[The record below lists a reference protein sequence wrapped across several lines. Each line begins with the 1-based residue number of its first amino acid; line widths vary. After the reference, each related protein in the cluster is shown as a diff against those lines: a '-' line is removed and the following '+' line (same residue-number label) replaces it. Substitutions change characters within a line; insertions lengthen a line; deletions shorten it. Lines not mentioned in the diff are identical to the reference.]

1 MSQLR
6 KPIWSLLLILVFMV
20 AACAPAATPTEAP
33 TAPAAPATEAPA
45 APAAS
50 ATEAPK
56 PAENVTLRFASWQW
70 GEPGFGDF
78 YREVGAALHEQQP
91 NITVEEYSLP
101 VDQYFD
107 KMLTEVQ
114 SGSPADLIMLR
125 ASLYPQYV
133 AMQALEPIDDLLATT
148 DIVDRWD
155 PAQTSVLKIDGKTY
169 GLLMMTRNYQI
180 VYNKEA
186 FKEAGVDK
194 FPETPEEF
202 YEATVALTR
211 KDAASGE
218 QKYGLAFPT
227 SVNDYG
233 FYEGIMLWV
242 NCYGGNFAKDGQI
255 TATDP
260 NTIKGLDLM
269 KRMFDAKVTPLGIT
283 FSEQQQRIIDGN
295 LAMLTG
301 GPFVYPFLEKIDAEK
316 VKNIDFGGTPCPNH
330 TTTGGPQNVLVI
342 PAAAKNKAAAWEYIK
357 VAAQP
362 EWQAKFPEL
371 TFSQPGMKG
380 AMKEDFAKQY
390 PWFKIFLDASP
401 YAISIS
407 PPGFA
412 IYQSE
417 WQRIVGE
424 KVEAMFYKNI
434 SPEKTAQDIQTALEE
449 FIAEKNK

>member
-1 MSQLR
+1 MSHLR
-6 KPIWSLLLILVFMV
+6 KSFWSLLFVLVFLV
-20 AACAPAATPTEAP
+20 TACTPAATPT
-33 TAPAAPATEAPA
+33 AAPATAVPPADVPTAAVEQPTVEA
-45 APAAS
+45 
-50 ATEAPK
+50 TK
-56 PAENVTLRFASWQW
+56 PEEKVTLRFASWQW

-78 YREVGAALHEQQP
+78 YREAAEGLHELNP

-125 ASLYPQYV
+125 GSLYPQYV
-133 AMQALEPIDDLLATT
+133 AMGALEPLDDRLAQT
-148 DIVDRWD
+148 DIIQRWD
-155 PAQTSVLKIDGKTY
+155 PAQTTVLKIDGKTY
-169 GLLMMTRNYQI
+169 GLLMMTRNYQM
-180 VYNKEA
+180 VYNKAA
-186 FKEAGVDK
+186 FKEAGIDK

-211 KDAASGE
+211 KDAATGE

-227 SVNDYG
+227 TVNDYG

-242 NCYGGNFAKDGQI
+242 NCYGGNFAKDGKI

-260 NTIKGLDLM
+260 NTIKGLEFM

-295 LAMLTG
+295 LGMLVG
-301 GPFVYPFLEKIDAEK
+301 GPFVYPFLEKLDAEK

-330 TTTGGPQNVLVI
+330 TSTGGPQNVIVI
-342 PAAAKNKAAAWEYIK
+342 PAAAKNKDAAWEYIK
-357 VAAQP
+357 FIAQP

-371 TFSQPGMKG
+371 TFSQPGMEG
-380 AMKEDFAKQY
+380 AMSADFAKQY
-390 PWFKIFLDASP
+390 PWFKIFSDAAP
-401 YAISIS
+401 YTISIS
-407 PPGFA
+407 PPGFE

-424 KVEAMFYKNI
+424 KVEQMFYNNLP
-434 SPEKTAQDIQTALEE
+434 PEQVAQDIQTALEE
-449 FIAEKNK
+449 FVAEKNK

>member
-1 MSQLR
+1 MSHLR
-6 KPIWSLLLILVFMV
+6 KSFWSSLFVLVFLV
-20 AACAPAATPTEAP
+20 TACAPVATPTEAP
-33 TAPAAPATEAPA
+33 AAAAPPTEAPA
-45 APAAS
+45 AMEPTA
-50 ATEAPK
+50 EAPE
-56 PAENVTLRFASWQW
+56 PMEEVTLRFASWQW

-78 YREVGAALHEQQP
+78 YREAAEAFHELHP

-125 ASLYPQYV
+125 GSLYPQYV
-133 AMQALEPIDDLLATT
+133 AMEALEPLDDRLAET
-148 DIVDRWD
+148 DILERWD
-155 PAQTSVLKIDGKTY
+155 DAQTTALKVDGKTY
-169 GLLMMTRNYQI
+169 GLLTMTRNYQI
-180 VYNKEA
+180 VYNKAA
-186 FKEAGVDK
+186 FEEAGIDK

-211 KDAASGE
+211 KDEATGE

-227 SVNDYG
+227 TVNDFG

-242 NCYGGNFAKDGQI
+242 NCYGGNFARDGQV

-295 LAMLTG
+295 LGMLTG
-301 GPFVYPFLEKIDAEK
+301 GPFVYPFLEQLDAEK

-330 TTTGGPQNVLVI
+330 TSTGGPQNVIVI
-342 PAAAKNKAAAWEYIK
+342 PAAAKNKDAAWEYIK
-357 VAAQP
+357 FIAQP

-380 AMKEDFAKQY
+380 AMREDFADQY

-401 YAISIS
+401 YTISIS
-407 PPGFA
+407 PPGFE
-412 IYQSE
+412 IYQTE

-424 KVEAMFYKNI
+424 KVEQMFYNNLP
-434 SPEKTAQDIQTALEE
+434 PEQVAQDIQTALEE
-449 FIAEKNK
+449 FVAEKNK